1 MASGEGTRESLP
13 WGRLVRNRDFV
24 LFWTG
29 VVLSQIGTRAT
40 VAASL
45 YQVYDL
51 TGSIAATGLVGGAQA
66 VALVTLSPLGGVFA
80 DRWDRRRLLQATQ
93 ALAMVVAFGIA
104 ALSLTG
110 AVQAWHVIVS
120 VLVTTAAATFD
131 QPCRQALI
139 PALVPRDVLPAAIA
153 MLTPSR
159 EVAVLVGPALGGLL
173 IAIDGPGLVYL
184 LDGITYA
191 VLVVA
196 LALLRIPAAGRKGGA
211 AVATVWVAMAEG
223 ARYVRRRPIIWSLCG
238 LDLVLTV
245 FGAYRVLLPAF
256 ADRLDIGPTGY
267 GLLSAA
273 PSLGALLATYG
284 IVRIVT
290 KSRRL
295 GRVLLVTTAAY
306 GVTAMLFAQF
316 SVLAAVLVLALLLG
330 VFDATAT
337 TIRHTAVQLET
348 PDDLRGRVQSLYQIT
363 SRGGPALGDVV
374 IGAAASVVGPV
385 TALTA
390 GAALPVLAGLALLT
404 RPNVVRDYAGLE
416 RDREESVQE
425 KGRV

>member
-1 MASGEGTRESLP
+1 
-13 WGRLVRNRDFV
+13 
-24 LFWTG
+24 
-29 VVLSQIGTRAT
+29 
-40 VAASL
+40 
-45 YQVYDL
+45 
-51 TGSIAATGLVGGAQA
+51 
-66 VALVTLSPLGGVFA
+66 
-80 DRWDRRRLLQATQ
+80 
-93 ALAMVVAFGIA
+93 MVVAFGIA

-110 AVQAWHVIVS
+110 AVQAWHVIGS

-173 IAIDGPGLVYL
+173 IAVDGPGLVYL
-184 LDGITYA
+184 LDGFTYLF
-191 VLVVA
+191 LVAA
-196 LALLRIPAAGRKGGA
+196 LALIRIPPEGRTGSA

-267 GLLSAA
+267 GVLSAA

-295 GRVLLVTTAAY
+295 GRVLLVTTVAY
-306 GVTAMLFAQF
+306 GLTAMLFAQF

-348 PDDLRGRVQSLYQIT
+348 PDELRGRVQSLYQIT

-374 IGAAASVVGPV
+374 IGAAAAVVGPV

-404 RPNVVRDYAGLE
+404 RPNIVRDYRGLE
-416 RDREESVQE
+416 REEATV
-425 KGRV
+425 